1 MASEETLPLT
11 RAECSGFDA
20 LTINIHTIKNEWL
33 ENVNINEHRRQSD
46 NLVASLWQNIPQGRL
61 AADRPDYAELDEHD
75 TATTDDAEP
84 DEEEKLEE
92 EKTILIDD
100 EDAEEDES
108 TSDFEVDNVDS
119 DDASITGSEMSG
131 LMRMRENGGDNV
143 ESDEDVVSEYENSD
157 EDEGEDEDDDG
168 DDDGDDE
175 QAFS

>member
-1 MASEETLPLT
+1 MAKYPSGTFNNGISHCTLLT
-11 RAECSGFDA
+11 KLYR
-20 LTINIHTIKNEWL
+20 
-33 ENVNINEHRRQSD
+33 
-46 NLVASLWQNIPQGRL
+46 QGRL
-61 AADRPDYAELDEHD
+61 AADRPDYAESDEHD

-131 LMRMRENGGDNV
+131 ETIDMEEDVRNLSDTSTSKSILMRTRRRV
-143 ESDEDVVSEYENSD
+143 D
-157 EDEGEDEDDDG
+157 EDEREWGQQCRE
-168 DDDGDDE
+168 
-175 QAFS
+175 